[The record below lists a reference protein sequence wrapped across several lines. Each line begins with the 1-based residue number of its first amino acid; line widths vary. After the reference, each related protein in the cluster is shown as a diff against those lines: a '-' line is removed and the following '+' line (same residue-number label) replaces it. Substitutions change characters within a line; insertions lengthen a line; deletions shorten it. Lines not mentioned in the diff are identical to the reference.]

1 MIGLFVRHPV
11 APNLLM
17 VLMILAG
24 IVALGGLNRQF
35 FPDVGSRPRFDPR
48 GLVRGGRGED
58 VASRITLPVH
68 EELRTLDGLERIT
81 STTSDGRAALR
92 LQFLE
97 GTDMDEA
104 VDETKDRLDAMRSL
118 PESADDPVI
127 TKRRVYESVARLLL
141 TGPED
146 RQELRRL
153 AREIERSLL
162 EAGIDRVEVQGDR
175 NEEIAIQVAGAT
187 LRELG
192 LSLDEIAAPR
202 RPGTAAT
209 CRPARWAATISPPGS
224 APSDNAAARSVSSR
238 SRCSATKRGRRLELG
253 DIAVIE
259 RRPRPDQTE
268 VLYQGRPA
276 LVFDLK
282 RSTTGDMLEAG
293 AVLNRWLERVA
304 LPPGVELHVFNEG
317 WSIVW
322 ARILLL
328 VKNGGGGLALVLVIL
343 FVFLN
348 VRVAFWVAVGIPV
361 SFMAALGALWVTGGS
376 INMISL
382 FAFIMTVGIIVDDA
396 IVVGEDGL
404 AHHEGGA
411 GPADAA
417 ERGARRMFTPVM
429 SSSMTTIAAFVPLMV
444 VTGFVGQ
451 LMFQIPLVVICVI
464 AASLVES
471 FLILPGHLRGCF
483 TAHRRPGRVRRRI
496 EAGFGQFRERVFRPA
511 VRGAVAAP
519 AVVLALGL
527 ALLAVAAGLVRGG
540 HLEFDFF
547 PTPEVNFIYADVRFV
562 AGTPR
567 QRVREFALGV
577 ERALREAEEVLGE
590 DFVKLAYVQVGGS
603 VTGADSDSA
612 ASVAVELVD
621 SDRRWNRNARIMQAW
636 ESRVDDAPGLEALV
650 IAEGAIGPPGSDSD
664 ARLTGT
670 DSAVLKAAA
679 AEVAASLAALPGTLS
694 VTDNMPYGQR
704 QLIFELTAEGEALG
718 LTVAEVGRQL
728 RTAYDGS
735 LAQIFQD
742 GDDEIEVRAML
753 PDDER
758 NSLASLGSL
767 GIVTPSGET
776 VPLDTVVD
784 LRTRRGFDVLRH
796 ADGRLAVNV
805 SASIDPRTTSNGEV
819 NGILFGEILPEAA
832 RRHGV
837 GYSMEGRSRTQ
848 RQTLAELRSGLA
860 VALLLIYLVL
870 AWVFGSYLLP
880 LTVMSA
886 IPFGL
891 VGVLAGHWL
900 MGVDASVF
908 SIFGFFALSG
918 IVVNDSIILVTFYRE
933 LRGRMRDGHGREA
946 IVEAA
951 CQRLRAVLLT
961 SLTTIA
967 GLTPLMFE
975 TSLQAQFLIPMAIT
989 IAFGLA
995 FGTFIVLFFVPALLV
1010 YHERIEARRG
1020 ARAASRHGFEPRGL
1034 RP

>member
-35 FPDVGSRPRFDPR
+35 FPDVDRA
-48 GLVRGGRGED
+48 LVSIRVDWSGVGAED

-192 LSLDEIAAPR
+192 LSLDEIAARVGRHSRDMPAGTVGRDDFATRLRALGQR
-202 RPGTAAT
+202 RREVGFEQIPVF
-209 CRPARWAATISPPGS
+209 
-224 APSDNAAARSVSSR
+224 SDE
-238 SRCSATKRGRRLELG
+238 RGRRLELG

-621 SDRRWNRNARIMQAW
+621 SDRRWNRNARIMQTW